1 VPERRARPTP
11 TSARRKYPAR
21 KNPRRASS
29 ARGSGLLTV
38 DIGNSDTVVGL
49 FRGARLTGFWR
60 LTSGR
65 LTADEAMLL
74 LQYALGASR
83 GPRRGTH
90 ASRGSGAVLCSVV
103 PRLTPAWS
111 EALERM
117 TGRAP
122 LEVTAE
128 LVRELLP
135 IRYHDP
141 SAVGADRI
149 ANALAARELY
159 GAPVIVVDLGTATTF
174 DCVSAEGAYLGG
186 AISPGVGTS
195 AEELFR
201 RAARVPRVDLR
212 RPKRALGRTTEESL
226 RSGVLW
232 GAVGQVDALVRRLAA
247 EMKGKPR
254 VIATGGWAKVV
265 APECETV
272 QAVDEALT
280 LKGMRLLWEVCK

>member
-1 VPERRARPTP
+1 MAERRAR
-11 TSARRKYPAR
+11 RRTG
-21 KNPRRASS
+21 
-29 ARGSGLLTV
+29 GSGLLTV

-65 LTADEAMLL
+65 LTADEAMMLL
-74 LQYALGASR
+74 AHALGH
-83 GPRRGTH
+83 GVRRGTR
-90 ASRGSGAVLCSVV
+90 APRVSGAVLCSVV
-103 PRLTPAWS
+103 PRLTPAWG
-111 EALERM
+111 EALERT

-141 SAVGADRI
+141 GAVGADRI
-149 ANALAARELY
+149 ANALAAREVY

-186 AISPGVGTS
+186 AIAPGVGTS

-212 RPKRALGRTTEESL
+212 RPERALGRTTEESL

-232 GAVGQVDALVRRLAA
+232 GAAGQVDALVRRLAQ
-247 EMKGKPR
+247 EMKGRPK

-280 LKGMRLLWEVCK
+280 LKGMRLLWEVCE